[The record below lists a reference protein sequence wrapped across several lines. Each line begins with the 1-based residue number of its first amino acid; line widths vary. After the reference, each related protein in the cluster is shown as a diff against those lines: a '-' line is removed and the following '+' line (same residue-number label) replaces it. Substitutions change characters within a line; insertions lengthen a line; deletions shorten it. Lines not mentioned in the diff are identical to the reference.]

1 MIENTNLIGCYISIT
16 QASPEA
22 EQQTKDIV
30 AEQGRLFK
38 TYIFGENGLSKT
50 LKTLKHIDYGMDLIL
65 VLFQFYVNPIPMVE
79 QSLKDIENYRK
90 KERSIGIPIIIN
102 DENFFSK
109 SEEERN
115 VFLKHT
121 ILQKM
126 EILAEVIKKKKI
138 NTKIELLK
146 SDLQKLLS

>member
-16 QASPEA
+16 QASFEA
-22 EQQTKDIV
+22 DQHIKDVV

-38 TYIFGENGLSKT
+38 SYIFGENGLNEP
-50 LKTLKHIDYGMDLIL
+50 LKALKYVDYGTDLIL
-65 VLFQFYVNPIPMVE
+65 VLFQFYVNPIPIVE
-79 QSLKDIENYRK
+79 QSLKKIEKYRK

-102 DENFFSK
+102 DMNFFGK

-115 VFLKHT
+115 IFLKHT

-126 EILAEVIKKKKI
+126 EILEEVVKKKKLDT
-138 NTKIELLK
+138 NIELLK
-146 SDLQKLLS
+146 SNLHKLLN